1 MTDAITHAERHGLA
15 GSLTPPVRPRQ
26 SRSDSCGAGQS
37 GMKILELFGLFL
49 AFAWITGCF
58 GTALWIGWKVKAPL
72 PPADPARAAAE
83 FDARAA
89 AEAQAMMGIGR
100 K

>member
-1 MTDAITHAERHGLA
+1 VRDRRAEKQDMT
-15 GSLTPPVRPRQ
+15 
-26 SRSDSCGAGQS
+26 
-37 GMKILELFGLFL
+37 MKILELFGLFL